1 MRTAFEREGAI
12 RSVDLLA
19 AFATLW
25 RRRSSGVLRFSRG
38 GETVRFD
45 LAEGDVSRVTASD
58 PGFDTIQVLLR
69 AGKIKA
75 AALEGRRF
83 PSGTDRALAARE
95 MGLLTERDW
104 RWGERIR
111 DVEILAY
118 LVGWLDGTYEF
129 DPAARPGTTES
140 RIGIHRLILELF
152 LRSRDRAFVHHAL
165 PAVDVPLQRSAD
177 FDEKF
182 ATLGLTPDALA
193 VAAAV
198 DGRATAAEISRKTP
212 PDPFSVDKLLAALA
226 TLGLLHPEYAAEPA
240 PETGSVAP
248 EQEEEE
254 ELPPPAPPIPP
265 AAPPPPPPV
274 ADEALPEPEDL
285 DICIEPL
292 DLPIAAPVEPSE
304 PEPALVAWDSSA
316 PEPMDQRLDTA
327 AGEIEP
333 SSRRS
338 VPGAVWLLL
347 LLAIAVGA
355 LLLSRARERGEAP
368 VEPGAA
374 TEPVLTAT
382 IPLVQPTLSAPGGT
396 GFPAAA
402 VPTEPV
408 SRPSAAPAPTLEPP
422 PTPVPPTPMPPT
434 EVPPT
439 PPPTLPP
446 TPVPTR
452 VPPTPVPTRVPPT
465 PVPTPVPT
473 RPPTAIPPTRIPP
486 TRVPPT
492 AVPPTRIP
500 PTRIPPSPIPTARPV
515 PTALPV
521 PPSGGAAA
529 GGRTRAEWLALAE
542 RDQRGLASQPRA
554 LYTIQLELVCE
565 LPSLAEAWRFDRRGE
580 MWLAAAEHGGQTCF
594 RVFWGRYP
602 DLESARR
609 ARETVPRF
617 FFTAKNRPTL
627 VSTRA
632 ALLP

>member
-1 MRTAFEREGAI
+1 
-12 RSVDLLA
+12 
-19 AFATLW
+19 
-25 RRRSSGVLRFSRG
+25 
-38 GETVRFD
+38 
-45 LAEGDVSRVTASD
+45 
-58 PGFDTIQVLLR
+58 
-69 AGKIKA
+69 
-75 AALEGRRF
+75 
-83 PSGTDRALAARE
+83 
-95 MGLLTERDW
+95 
-104 RWGERIR
+104 
-111 DVEILAY
+111 
-118 LVGWLDGTYEF
+118 VGWLDGPYEF
-129 DPAARPGTTES
+129 DPAARPESTES

-240 PETGSVAP
+240 PETGSVPP
-248 EQEEEE
+248 EEEDEE
-254 ELPPPAPPIPP
+254 ELPPPPP
-265 AAPPPPPPV
+265 APPPTPV
-274 ADEALPEPEDL
+274 AAETRLEPEDAYV
-285 DICIEPL
+285 DTRIEPL

-327 AGEIEP
+327 GGEIEP
-333 SSRRS
+333 SPRRS

-355 LLLSRARERGEAP
+355 LLLSRARERGDVA
-368 VEPGAA
+368 VEPAA
-374 TEPVLTAT
+374 STEPVLTAT
-382 IPLVQPTLSAPGGT
+382 IPVVEPTLSAPGGT

-408 SRPSAAPAPTLEPP
+408 SRPSAAPAPALEPP
-422 PTPVPPTPMPPT
+422 TPAPPT

-439 PPPTLPP
+439 PVPTPSPTPVPTSVPPTR
-446 TPVPTR
+446 VPTR

-465 PVPTPVPT
+465 AIPPT
-473 RPPTAIPPTRIPP
+473 RIPPTRIPP

-515 PTALPV
+515 PTAVPV
-521 PPSGGAAA
+521 PPAGGPSA

-542 RDQRGLASQPRA
+542 RDQRRLASEPRA

-565 LPSLAEAWRFDRRGE
+565 LPSLAEALRFDRRGE
-580 MWLAAAEHGGQTCF
+580 MWLAAADHRGRTCF

-602 DLESARR
+602 DLAAARR

-617 FFTAKNRPTL
+617 FFTATNHPTL

>member
-25 RRRSSGVLRFSRG
+25 RRRSSGVLRFSRA

-45 LAEGDVSRVTASD
+45 VAEGDVTRVTASD
-58 PGFDTIQVLLR
+58 PGFDTIQVLVR
-69 AGKIKA
+69 AGKLDA
-75 AALEGRRF
+75 ATLEGRRF
-83 PSGTDRALAARE
+83 PSGKDRALAARE
-95 MGLLTERDW
+95 MGLLTDRDW

-129 DPAARPGTTES
+129 DAAARPEATES

-177 FDEKF
+177 FEEKF

-193 VAAAV
+193 VAAAI

-240 PETGSVAP
+240 PETTTVAP
-248 EQEEEE
+248 EEAEEEEEE
-254 ELPPPAPPIPP
+254 ELPPPPPPPPP
-265 AAPPPPPPV
+265 AAPPAP
-274 ADEALPEPEDL
+274 AAAETRPEPEDI
-285 DICIEPL
+285 DIRIEPL

-316 PEPMDQRLDTA
+316 PEPMDQRLDVA
-327 AGEIEP
+327 GGEIEP
-333 SSRRS
+333 TSRRS
-338 VPGAVWLLL
+338 VPAAVWLLL

-355 LLLSRARERGEAP
+355 LLLSRARERGEPAAQP
-368 VEPGAA
+368 AAA

-382 IPLVQPTLSAPGGT
+382 VPLVEPTLSAPGGT
-396 GFPAAA
+396 GFPAAV
-402 VPTEPV
+402 VPTEPA
-408 SRPSAAPAPTLEPP
+408 SRPSAAPAPTLEPR
-422 PTPVPPTPMPPT
+422 TPAPPT

-439 PPPTLPP
+439 PVPTPPP
-446 TPVPTR
+446 TPVPTS
-452 VPPTPVPTRVPPT
+452 VPPTPVPTRIPPT
-465 PVPTPVPT
+465 PVPTHV
-473 RPPTAIPPTRIPP
+473 PPTAIPPTRVPP

-500 PTRIPPSPIPTARPV
+500 PTRIPTAPIPTARPV
-515 PTALPV
+515 TAVAV
-521 PPSGGAAA
+521 PPAAGASA
-529 GGRTRAEWLALAE
+529 GGRTREEWLALAQ
-542 RDQRGLASQPRA
+542 RDQRRLASQPGA
-554 LYTIQLELVCE
+554 QYTVQLELVCE
-565 LPSLAEAWRFDRRGE
+565 LDSLAEAWRFDRRGE
-580 MWLAAAEHGGQTCF
+580 MWLAAAEHRGRTCF

-609 ARETVPRF
+609 GRESIPRF
-617 FFTAKNRPTL
+617 FFTATNHPTL